1 MKLFA
6 RILFIFASFG
16 VFSSVLCL
24 IGNPR
29 GPAWAALEH
38 KSERTHDL
46 DFAVIGDSRAHD
58 EISPRIL
65 SEHLSSKASGHTLKG
80 YNFGVDGTDVLHHFS
95 FATHALLEAK
105 TKPKMIIWVPNV
117 LQFDEQRSNNRLE
130 ELQASDIASLWKA
143 GAPLESMLDVVTQV
157 AFRPWAHRPLI
168 AEIISD
174 YTERAGLRSLAFQSR
189 FMGLR
194 VVPESTGRRYEPQED
209 GQNPFVVIDWKDRFD
224 RSTAIYANRY
234 QHLHLSERRFQIA
247 RMLAHE
253 AAANGVVLVMIE
265 SPVAPWFQQNLL
277 ETKDHLAWRAQMQ
290 KIADDEGALFLN
302 HSRFYDHNEYFG
314 DAGHLDK
321 ATSDDYSVKLAKVLA
336 ADPRIEKLL
345 SSQN

>member
-6 RILFIFASFG
+6 RILIIFASFA

-24 IGNPR
+24 VGNPR
-29 GPAWAALEH
+29 GPAWAALDL
-38 KSERTHDL
+38 KPERTHDL

-65 SEHLSSKASGHTLKG
+65 SDILSHHKLKG

-95 FATHALLEAK
+95 FATHALLEPRQ
-105 TKPKMIIWVPNV
+105 KPKIIIWVPNV

-130 ELQASDIASLWKA
+130 ELQGSDLISLYRA
-143 GAPLESMLDVVTQV
+143 GAPLESMLDVATEV

-189 FMGLR
+189 FMGLQ
-194 VVPESTGRRYEPQED
+194 VVPETPGRRYEPQED
-209 GQNPFVVIDWKDRFD
+209 GQNPFVVMDWKERFD
-224 RSTAIYANRY
+224 RSTQIYTNRY

-253 AAANGVVLVMIE
+253 AAANGVIFVMIE

-277 ETKDHLAWRAQMQ
+277 DSKDHLAWRAQMQ

-321 ATSDDYSVKLAKVLA
+321 ATSEDYSAKLAKVLA
-336 ADPRIEKLL
+336 ADPRIIQIL
-345 SSQN
+345 SH